1 MIRQRSDAD
10 SPYYALLEEPGHK
23 LVVQYR
29 TAFAGATSEATYVVG
44 PKPPPYLMIQ
54 RHGDILEA
62 ATSSN
67 GRKFTLVPGA
77 DTTVPMPAKSLG
89 GVAVSAGAQGR
100 AVSAVVSNI
109 SVGRPTTTPAP
120 YPSAHPCPSGYSC
133 ADIGDPAIVGDQQ
146 LSAGKWTLS
155 GGGFDIWALSD
166 QFHFVWQPVSAAASV
181 SARVTAVS
189 DTSSNTKAGVMIRA
203 GTDPAAAWYAVF
215 VTPSNGIEVQYRS
228 EDGDICAQSAN
239 PAGTVPQYLRVTRN
253 GDLFTAYSSADGV
266 NWTPISGSAVP
277 LPELAGAL
285 IGGIALGSHD
295 AQALATAS
303 FDSVSIS

>member
-1 MIRQRSDAD
+1 
-10 SPYYALLEEPGHK
+10 
-23 LVVQYR
+23 
-29 TAFAGATSEATYVVG
+29 
-44 PKPPPYLMIQ
+44 
-54 RHGDILEA
+54 
-62 ATSSN
+62 
-67 GRKFTLVPGA
+67 
-77 DTTVPMPAKSLG
+77 MPAKSLG

-146 LSAGKWTLS
+146 LSAGKWTLG

-189 DTSSNTKAGVMIRA
+189 DTSSNTKA
-203 GTDPAAAWYAVF
+203 AVF